1 MNQNDGHGME
11 KLDGQGKVFLVG
23 AGPGDPGLITL
34 RAVELLGRADV
45 VVHDRLV
52 SRLLMRH
59 APQARWIDVGKCP
72 DHHPV
77 PQEEINAILVAQAR
91 LGAMVVRLKGGDPF
105 VFGRGGEEALALA
118 QAGIPFEVVPGVT
131 SAIAAP
137 AYAGIPVTQRDMA
150 GSVTFIAGH
159 RSDADQEI
167 DLQSAGTGS
176 DTVVFLMGV
185 HNLGTIV
192 RGLIERGRSP
202 DTPVALLENAT
213 TPVQRI
219 VVGTLGD
226 IQERAAGIRP
236 PAIIVVG
243 DVVRLREQLAW
254 FDAKKERPLLGLRV
268 MNTRP
273 QERGIR
279 DNCTDRLEQLG
290 AEVVEMPAV
299 RVAPPADPAGLDQ
312 AIHELAGARR
322 AEPAWDWI
330 VFTSAKA
337 VRFTLDRV
345 LALGYDLRILGG
357 VRLGAVGDA
366 TALALA
372 DYHLKADFIPSRF
385 SGLSWSAEV
394 GDLQGQRVLLP
405 RSGIAPDEL
414 VYDME
419 RRGAK
424 VNAVDAYTIVP
435 CDAQVETLNRLA
447 EGDFDVVTFF
457 SPSAVH
463 GLLGML
469 ERAAEPRGAFQG
481 LEKAA
486 IACVGPTT
494 AAAAEAAGLKPAIV
508 PQKYSAE
515 GLVEALLKWRTLC

>member
-1 MNQNDGHGME
+1 MNQNDVHGME
-11 KLDGQGKVFLVG
+11 KLDGHGKVFLVG

-77 PQEEINAILVAQAR
+77 PQEEINAMLVAQAR

-118 QAGIPFEVVPGVT
+118 RAGIPFEVVPGVT

-167 DLQSAGTGS
+167 DLQSAGASS

-185 HNLGTIV
+185 HNLGVIA

-202 DTPVALLENAT
+202 ETPVALLENGT
-213 TPVQRI
+213 TPAQRI
-219 VVGTLGD
+219 VVGTLNN
-226 IQERAAGIRP
+226 IQERAAGVRP

-243 DVVRLREQLAW
+243 DVVRLRDQLAW

-268 MNTRP
+268 LSTRP
-273 QERGIR
+273 QEPGIQ
-279 DNCTDRLEQLG
+279 DDCTDRLEQLG
-290 AEVVEMPAV
+290 AEVVEMPSV
-299 RVAPPADPAGLDQ
+299 RVAPPTNLAGLDK
-312 AIHELAGARR
+312 AVHKLAGVHS
-322 AEPAWDWI
+322 AEPAWDW
-330 VFTSAKA
+330 VLFTSARA
-337 VRFTLDRV
+337 VRYTLDRI
-345 LALGYDLRILGG
+345 LALGYDLRVLGG
-357 VRLGAVGDA
+357 VRLGAVGEA

-372 DYHLKADFIPSRF
+372 DYHLKTDFIPSRF
-385 SGLSWSAEV
+385 SGLNWCAEV
-394 GDLQGQRVLLP
+394 GDLQNQRVLLP

-414 VYDME
+414 VHDLE

-424 VNAVDAYTIVP
+424 VDAVDAYTIVP
-435 CDAQVETLNRLA
+435 CEAQAETLNRLA
-447 EGDFDVVTFF
+447 EGDFDVITLF
-457 SPSAVH
+457 SPSAVR

-469 ERAAEPRGAFQG
+469 EGAAEPRRAFQG
-481 LEKAA
+481 LEKAV

-515 GLVEALLKWRTLC
+515 GLVEALLKWRMLC